1 MVTTMTTTV
10 EVQGVKKA
18 TMMISDGGDSAPA
31 SGHYAEEFDFSDVF
45 GPVPAAH
52 LSLQLPQL
60 TEDGNCSANWYP
72 ENQGDPIVV
81 YSRSHSLVGPFPIL
95 TCQRSKLIWDEIG
108 HVPFTEESE
117 HTSSSSKDVVE
128 AEVNNILSAVSG
140 LELSD
145 SGSELEVETPKTDV
159 AADESPHSVGVER
172 LGPQDFELLRVV
184 GQGAFGRVFQVQKKG
199 TTEIYAMKV
208 MRKDK
213 IMERNHGDYMKAER
227 DILTK
232 VVHPFIVQ
240 LQYSFQT
247 RTKLYLVLDFINGG
261 HLFFQLYRQ
270 GTFSEDLARMYCA
283 EIICAVAHL
292 HKNGIIHRDLK
303 PENILLDSE
312 GHVRLTDFGLAKEV
326 DDSSPSNS
334 LCGTMEYMAPEIL
347 LAKGHG
353 KAADWWSVGILL
365 YEMVTGQPP
374 FAHSNKQKLQQK
386 IIKDKIKLPSYLTS
400 EANLFLKGLLQK
412 DASRRLGSG
421 PNGSDELKQQKW
433 FKSINWHKLEAR
445 EIVPKFIPA
454 VSGKHCTAN
463 FDEIWTNLPIDDSP
477 ASTPKAGDCNY
488 FRGYTYV
495 APNAWLD

>member
-1 MVTTMTTTV
+1 MMVTTMTPTV

-60 TEDGNCSANWYP
+60 TEDGNCSTNWYP
-72 ENQGDPIVV
+72 ENRGDPIVV

-95 TCQRSKLIWDEIG
+95 TRQRSKLIWDEIG

-159 AADESPHSVGVER
+159 AADESPHIVGVER

-240 LQYSFQT
+240 LQYSFQ
-247 RTKLYLVLDFINGG
+247 VLP
-261 HLFFQLYRQ
+261 FFWLH
-270 GTFSEDLARMYCA
+270 TFLDLC
-283 EIICAVAHL
+283 I
-292 HKNGIIHRDLK
+292 
-303 PENILLDSE
+303 
-312 GHVRLTDFGLAKEV
+312 
-326 DDSSPSNS
+326 SS
-334 LCGTMEYMAPEIL
+334 
-347 LAKGHG
+347 H
-353 KAADWWSVGILL
+353 
-365 YEMVTGQPP
+365 Q
-374 FAHSNKQKLQQK
+374 F
-386 IIKDKIKLPSYLTS
+386 
-400 EANLFLKGLLQK
+400 
-412 DASRRLGSG
+412 
-421 PNGSDELKQQKW
+421 
-433 FKSINWHKLEAR
+433 
-445 EIVPKFIPA
+445 
-454 VSGKHCTAN
+454 
-463 FDEIWTNLPIDDSP
+463 
-477 ASTPKAGDCNY
+477 
-488 FRGYTYV
+488 
-495 APNAWLD
+495 